1 MALLLCV
8 VMVML
13 VRNLK
18 MKICL
23 AGVGVAVL
31 IIIILIIYFSV
42 GGHHSSGLVSQDSYS
57 RLSVMIFTLASP
69 FCVYLQCFGAPLA

>member
-1 MALLLCV
+1 
-8 VMVML
+8 MV

-42 GGHHSSGLVSQDSYS
+42 GGHHSSGLVIAKI
-57 RLSVMIFTLASP
+57 LKTACWL
-69 FCVYLQCFGAPLA
+69 